1 MPKVEE
7 TPKVETKVEEKEMP
21 APAPATPATPATGEA
36 SELASVLREAI
47 SGSKNFQIAVD
58 ENVKSRFSLVK
69 DNETGE
75 IMLRDNDEGT
85 LSEIQMKSL
94 EEKKADLLAREYE
107 EL

>member
-7 TPKVETKVEEKEMP
+7 TPKAETKAEEKEM
-21 APAPATPATPATGEA
+21 PAPATPATPATGEA

>member
-7 TPKVETKVEEKEMP
+7 T
-21 APAPATPATPATGEA
+21 PATPATPATGEA

>member
-7 TPKVETKVEEKEMP
+7 TPKVETKVEEKEI
-21 APAPATPATPATGEA
+21 PAPATPATPATGEA

>member
-21 APAPATPATPATGEA
+21 APAPTPATPATGEA

>member
-7 TPKVETKVEEKEMP
+7 TPKVETKVEEKEM
-21 APAPATPATPATGEA
+21 PAPATPATPATGEA

>member
-21 APAPATPATPATGEA
+21 APAPATPATGEA

>member
-21 APAPATPATPATGEA
+21 APAPAPATPATGEA

>member
-21 APAPATPATPATGEA
+21 APAPAPAPATSEA

-47 SGSKNFQIAVD
+47 SGSKNFQITVD

-69 DNETGE
+69 DSETGE
-75 IMLRDNDEGT
+75 VMLRDNDEGS

>member
-21 APAPATPATPATGEA
+21 APAPATATSEA

-47 SGSKNFQIAVD
+47 SGSKNFQITVD

-75 IMLRDNDEGT
+75 IMLRDNDEGA

>member
-21 APAPATPATPATGEA
+21 APAPAPATATATSEA

-47 SGSKNFQIAVD
+47 SGSKNFQITVD

-75 IMLRDNDEGT
+75 IMLRDNDEGS

-94 EEKKADLLAREYE
+94 EEKKAELAAREYE

>member
-1 MPKVEE
+1 MLKVEE

-21 APAPATPATPATGEA
+21 APAPATSEA

-47 SGSKNFQIAVD
+47 SGSKNFQITVD

-75 IMLRDNDEGT
+75 IMLRDNDEGS

>member
-21 APAPATPATPATGEA
+21 APAPAPAPATSEA

-47 SGSKNFQIAVD
+47 SGSKNFQITVD
-58 ENVKSRFSLVK
+58 KNVKSRFSLVK
-69 DNETGE
+69 DSETGE
-75 IMLRDNDEGT
+75 VMLRDNDEGT

>member
-21 APAPATPATPATGEA
+21 APAPAPATATSEA

-47 SGSKNFQIAVD
+47 SGSKNFQITVD
-58 ENVKSRFSLVK
+58 KNVKSRFSLVR

-85 LSEIQMKSL
+85 LSEIQRKSL

>member
-21 APAPATPATPATGEA
+21 APATSEA

-47 SGSKNFQIAVD
+47 SGSKNFQITVD

-69 DNETGE
+69 DSETGE
-75 IMLRDNDEGT
+75 VMLRDNDEGT

-94 EEKKADLLAREYE
+94 KEKKADLLAREYE

>member
-7 TPKVETKVEEKEMP
+7 TPKVETKVEEKEMSAPAP
-21 APAPATPATPATGEA
+21 APAPATSEA

-69 DNETGE
+69 DSETGE
-75 IMLRDNDEGT
+75 VMLRDNDEGT

-94 EEKKADLLAREYE
+94 EEKKAELLAREYE

>member
-21 APAPATPATPATGEA
+21 APATPATGEA

-69 DNETGE
+69 DNETDE

>member
-21 APAPATPATPATGEA
+21 APTPATPATGEA

-47 SGSKNFQIAVD
+47 SGSKNFQITVD